1 MTAGLLVMLVSLRA
15 SAQIPYYAGTVGDGR
30 LYGYTSLKARPG
42 INRQE
47 TYTTFHYGLGDH
59 FAKNW
64 NLYFWGHDFLNSHP
78 RIVVGIDF
86 VM

>member
-1 MTAGLLVMLVSLRA
+1 MIGAVHSWRFDQDMEPAAGL
-15 SAQIPYYAGTVGDGR
+15 YY
-30 LYGYTSLKARPG
+30 S
-42 INRQE
+42 
-47 TYTTFHYGLGDH
+47 F
-59 FAKNW
+59 KNW